1 MGKKRNFFEMF
12 MAYQHFLK
20 GKEDVKVNEQP
31 TRSEDDSEE
40 KVNNERKNLEWEM
53 CKLVADMT
61 ALYDYITEI
70 SGFKESVKSDIQLVN
85 DLWLYTITKF
95 IQLGRSALFEVEDI
109 AQSLMDKLEIAHPI
123 SVSEHLDN
131 MQWNELYRKYIA
143 SGFGEGLVYPGLFWE
158 LLASMNGRAK
168 DGNDDVTISFV
179 KQYIEFLRMLGRY
192 LQLCDLNG
200 EYEEL
205 TQVYINE
212 LLDKQRRI
220 GEGIYSYPDH
230 SLLNPLIDNEVTQDI
245 CSSELKEE
253 LSTKEVASIDL
264 EEENISD
271 NFLPEEKF
279 TPRYNVNQVV
289 WDNEYVSVTYVG
301 IVKQGNFWGIKMLV
315 DNKMDIPLTLSA
327 YNICMNNFVVT
338 NSSTI
343 CYNLPA
349 HRKMFAEA
357 SMMFSDLEDLGINCI
372 EDMSDIELTLACEED
387 FKKIQESLPMI
398 LCVKEYV
405 ANNRNVKK
413 IDNKCNT
420 FRLKNKDVTERKDNT
435 TRNANYIYI
444 EKSGETIWDNEFI
457 NIVYM
462 GIYKGSNYWGI
473 KISLENKTKDELFIS
488 TSNIEMNNQIIKI
501 ISFNVLKPYEKKEG
515 HISIGFDK
523 ASDWGINS
531 IEDFDDMMLELY
543 CEKNGKKIAQS
554 SRIVIHP
561 IDYLKEIHTH
571 MSEIMDEIDNGIIW
585 KNSEEKFPETVEF
598 EFVYPNGKHGDI
610 DLYLVSQWGVFEQI
624 SSISFK
630 AKLTTENLH
639 IIELMVLFYY
649 TQFSQNALLMHR
661 KNNEEAVNF
670 LSEYNNIMKLN
681 NIHIIASREMER
693 KDILGNFIMQKAYNI
708 IKDKYRELK
717 NERSD
722 IYSEIVA
729 NNEAS
734 SKWKSEQQVYAIVR
748 KEYED
753 AIYQYHAEWLG
764 RKSLDV
770 YIPSLNTAIEYQG
783 IQHYEP
789 LEIFGGEENF
799 KIQQQRDMEKKK
811 LCAENGVRL
820 IEWKYDIIPNLS
832 NLKNLLKSNIV
843 D

>member
-1 MGKKRNFFEMF
+1 
-12 MAYQHFLK
+12 
-20 GKEDVKVNEQP
+20 
-31 TRSEDDSEE
+31 
-40 KVNNERKNLEWEM
+40 
-53 CKLVADMT
+53 
-61 ALYDYITEI
+61 
-70 SGFKESVKSDIQLVN
+70 
-85 DLWLYTITKF
+85 
-95 IQLGRSALFEVEDI
+95 
-109 AQSLMDKLEIAHPI
+109 
-123 SVSEHLDN
+123 
-131 MQWNELYRKYIA
+131 
-143 SGFGEGLVYPGLFWE
+143 
-158 LLASMNGRAK
+158 
-168 DGNDDVTISFV
+168 
-179 KQYIEFLRMLGRY
+179 
-192 LQLCDLNG
+192 
-200 EYEEL
+200 
-205 TQVYINE
+205 
-212 LLDKQRRI
+212 
-220 GEGIYSYPDH
+220 
-230 SLLNPLIDNEVTQDI
+230 
-245 CSSELKEE
+245 
-253 LSTKEVASIDL
+253 
-264 EEENISD
+264 
-271 NFLPEEKF
+271 
-279 TPRYNVNQVV
+279 
-289 WDNEYVSVTYVG
+289 
-301 IVKQGNFWGIKMLV
+301 
-315 DNKMDIPLTLSA
+315 
-327 YNICMNNFVVT
+327 
-338 NSSTI
+338 
-343 CYNLPA
+343 
-349 HRKMFAEA
+349 
-357 SMMFSDLEDLGINCI
+357 
-372 EDMSDIELTLACEED
+372 
-387 FKKIQESLPMI
+387 
-398 LCVKEYV
+398 
-405 ANNRNVKK
+405 
-413 IDNKCNT
+413 
-420 FRLKNKDVTERKDNT
+420 
-435 TRNANYIYI
+435 
-444 EKSGETIWDNEFI
+444 
-457 NIVYM
+457 M

>member
-1 MGKKRNFFEMF
+1 MGKKRNFFRVF
-12 MAYQHFLK
+12 MAYRYFLK
-20 GKEDVKVNEQP
+20 GKEDSKVNEQP
-31 TRSEDDSEE
+31 TWSENDSEE
-40 KVNNERKNLEWEM
+40 KVNNERKNLEEQM
-53 CKLVADMT
+53 CRFVAEMT

-70 SGFKESVKSDIQLVN
+70 SGFKKEVRSDLQLVN

-95 IQLGRSALFEVEDI
+95 VQLGRSASFEIEDM
-109 AQSLMDKLEIAHPI
+109 AQSLMDKLEIGHPI
-123 SVSEHLDN
+123 SISEHLDN
-131 MQWNELYRKYIA
+131 IQWNELYRIYIE
-143 SGFGEGLVYPGLFWE
+143 SVFGEKLVYPGLFWE

-168 DGNDDVTISFV
+168 EGNDDVTISFI
-179 KQYIEFLRMLGRY
+179 KKYIEFLRMLGRY

-200 EYEEL
+200 KYEEL
-205 TQVYINE
+205 TQSYINE
-212 LLDKQRRI
+212 LLDKQKRI
-220 GEGIYSYPDH
+220 GEGIDSYLDH

-245 CSSELKEE
+245 CSSEHKKRLLNKK
-253 LSTKEVASIDL
+253 LVSFDL
-264 EEENISD
+264 EGKNISD
-271 NFLPEEKF
+271 DFLPEEKF
-279 TPRYNVNQVV
+279 TPRYNVDQVV
-289 WDNEYVSVTYVG
+289 LDNDYVSVTYVG

-315 DNKMDIPLTLSA
+315 ENKRDIPLTLSA
-327 YNICMNNFVVT
+327 YNICMNDFVIT
-338 NSSTI
+338 NLSTI

-349 HRKMFAEA
+349 HRKIFAEA
-357 SMMFSDLEDLGINCI
+357 SMMFSDLEDWGIKCI
-372 EDMSDIELTLACEED
+372 EDMSDIELTLVCQED

-405 ANNRNVKK
+405 ANNRHVKK
-413 IDNKCNT
+413 IDNKCDT
-420 FRLKNKDVTERKDNT
+420 SRLKKRDVVEGKDNT
-435 TRNANYIYI
+435 TRNENCIYI
-444 EKSGETIWDNEFI
+444 EKLGGTIWDNEFI
-457 NIVYM
+457 NIVYR

-473 KISLENKTKDELFIS
+473 KIFLENKTKDELFIS
-488 TSNIEMNNQIIKI
+488 TSNIEMNNQIIKST
-501 ISFNVLKPYEKKEG
+501 SFNIIKPYEKKENY
-515 HISIGFDK
+515 ISIGFDK

-543 CEKNGKKIAQS
+543 CEKNGEKIAQS

-561 IDYLKEIHTH
+561 IDYLKEIHAR

-585 KNSEEKFPETVEF
+585 KNFEGKFPETIEF

-610 DLYLVSQWGVFEQI
+610 DLYLASQWGVFEQV
-624 SSISFK
+624 SSISFR

-649 TQFSQNALLMHR
+649 TQFSQNALLIHR
-661 KNNEEAVNF
+661 NNNEEAVNF

-681 NIHIIASREMER
+681 NIHKIVSREMER

-708 IKDKYRELK
+708 IKNKYSELK

-729 NNEAS
+729 DNRAS

-753 AIYQYHAEWLG
+753 AIYQYRAEWLG
-764 RKSLDV
+764 RKSLDI

-783 IQHYEP
+783 IQHYKP

-799 KIQQQRDMEKKK
+799 KIQQQRDMEKKN

-832 NLKNLLKSNIV
+832 NLKNLLKSIQ
-843 D
+843 